1 MNLSKFPERLSELL
15 FEAQLNPPVLAE
27 AIGCTRGT
35 INRYLNGSL
44 PTLEMA
50 VRLADYFGCT
60 VDFLLGVSEEN
71 EVKNFVTP
79 PPFCERL
86 PVLLKEFNKS
96 RYSLQKSTNI
106 SDTIMRY
113 WWKGIKVPSIDSI
126 AKIAEALDCS
136 IDYVIGRSK

>member
-15 FEAQLNPPVLAE
+15 FEAQINPPSLAE
-27 AIGCTRGT
+27 AVGCTRAT
-35 INRYLNGSL
+35 INRYLNGNL
-44 PTLEMA
+44 PTAAMA
-50 VRLADYFGCT
+50 VRLADYFNCT
-60 VDFLLGVSEEN
+60 LDFLLGTVEEN
-71 EVKNFVTP
+71 EVRNFVTP
-79 PPFCERL
+79 PPFCERF
-86 PVLLKEFNKS
+86 PVLLKEFNVS

-126 AKIAEALDCS
+126 AKIAKALDCS